1 MTVPSSS
8 SSSSSS
14 ASSSASSIRSFS
26 STISSIPPVPTLQSS
41 TSTPT
46 ASTASSLSSIPS
58 TPTPSSEQDQVPA
71 STLPRSSAWYL
82 GYDYKPGDVT
92 FNQEGEVNGGTLD
105 GLVERLTLHDTSM
118 DRDLTKA
125 FLLCFRCFC
134 PPPILLGKLQDR
146 YGLMAPEGLSS
157 AELTDWERKKLTPVR
172 FRIFNILKA
181 WLETYFIPEED
192 GVVLEDMRSWA
203 LSVMIPSIPSM
214 GRRLVDLID
223 KTHGMGTS
231 PEEDGTPHPSPRPPP
246 PGPIP
251 CHSQITES
259 TTVMGV
265 DATELAS
272 QLTLRDSRL
281 FCAIRPRELIGQEFS
296 RKSGSLAVNVKGM
309 STLSTQV
316 GTLVSETI
324 LSEPDVRRR
333 VMIIK
338 HFIKLADRLEALHN
352 FDMLF
357 AVMSSLNS
365 STIRRLRR
373 TWKSVPT
380 KVMSIFDRLLAICD
394 HSRNFAV
401 YRARLRQ
408 VLPPC
413 LPFMGLYL
421 TDLTFIDDGNT
432 ALRRGTTAKRV
443 MINFGKYMKT
453 VVLLNE
459 IQRFQV
465 EAHKIHEHPGVQ
477 AALTR
482 WFEQS
487 TSQSDQ
493 ETLYQ
498 MSLALEPRE

>member
-1 MTVPSSS
+1 M
-8 SSSSSS
+8 
-14 ASSSASSIRSFS
+14 
-26 STISSIPPVPTLQSS
+26 
-41 TSTPT
+41 
-46 ASTASSLSSIPS
+46 
-58 TPTPSSEQDQVPA
+58 
-71 STLPRSSAWYL
+71 
-82 GYDYKPGDVT
+82 
-92 FNQEGEVNGGTLD
+92 NGGTLD

-231 PEEDGTPHPSPRPPP
+231 PEEDGSNKDSSPTEEGDGEGEDQGEEDGEEDGSSGKALSPPSLPKAASSRPNSLVQSSSSSSITSTITPSPTTPTTPSTPNPADIPLPPP
-246 PGPIP
+246 TPSTPSFAGFSLSVRGLGMGMGIGSSS
-251 CHSQITES
+251 HSQITES